1 MSEKMKPEGME
12 RRRHERFPV
21 REGAMVNLRSSANN
35 AHRSELGFMV
45 DISRGGLAFQCV
57 QGEESLGDFDLLEI
71 FGLDGSRVPIGS
83 FRVIYEYET
92 AAPRK
97 DVKMKRCGLEFCRL
111 SGVQTFFLDSFI
123 EAYAIRPGFP
133 AP

>member
-21 REGAMVNLRSSANN
+21 REGAMVSLRSSANN
-35 AHRSELGFMV
+35 GHRSELGFVV
-45 DISRGGLAFQCV
+45 DISRGGLAFNCAL
-57 QGEESLGDFDLLEI
+57 GEEPLGCLDLLEI

-83 FRVIYEYET
+83 FKVIYEYET
-92 AAPRK
+92 THPRE

-111 SGVQTFFLDSFI
+111 SGVQSFFLDSFI
-123 EAYAIRPGFP
+123 EAYAVIRP
-133 AP
+133 